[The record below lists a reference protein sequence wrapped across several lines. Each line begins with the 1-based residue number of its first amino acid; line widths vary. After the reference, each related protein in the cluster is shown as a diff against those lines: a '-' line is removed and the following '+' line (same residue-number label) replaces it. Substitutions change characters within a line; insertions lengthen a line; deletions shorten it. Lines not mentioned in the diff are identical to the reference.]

1 MNDFR
6 CKNGDL
12 HIVNQSAFGSTW
24 ACRTPHPIE
33 KCLHSMFFITQRHQ
47 LRAGDSID
55 IYRFE
60 NDTFQRVIEQIKSVT
75 VRYCD
80 SAGVELAPY
89 FQVAKLD
96 EPGEKDIVVAR
107 GFAGQFVI
115 RVDGAT
121 HATRN
126 TVVEA
131 REYAE
136 MLSQETGRPWEDLTV
151 KKQKAA

>member
-12 HIVNQSAFGSTW
+12 AIISESPFHSHWSA
-24 ACRTPHPIE
+24 RTAHPVE
-33 KCLHSMFFITQRHQ
+33 KCLHPRFFLNQRTQ
-47 LRAGDSID
+47 LRAGDTVD
-55 IYRFE
+55 IIRYE
-60 NDTFQRVIEQIKSVT
+60 NDTWQRVLEVIRCLT
-75 VRYCD
+75 VVHAD
-80 SAGVELAPY
+80 NAGVELMVY
-89 FQVAKLD
+89 FDVKKLD
-96 EPGEKDIVVAR
+96 QPGEKGIVVAR